1 MKGGPLFQKLKK
13 LCMRKLAE
21 GKRGWITKQ
30 GISDPEDVDIDT
42 ILKGKL
48 APFAKYLKDEE
59 YETMEDILCED
70 ADDFEEIIDIIE
82 AGMEEHQEAH
92 RNPLN
97 RGTKAKE
104 SLMFK
109 SLKKVCIKEFAE
121 GKEGWIPKQEQK
133 KKIVTAQL
141 NEISPPLATFFGEMD
156 VAVTEAR
163 KYLEYSPQKTPA
175 QELAIEHRE
184 KNEKTLQAIEWK
196 PDDEDQLAQ
205 FNKGRDDIL
214 AKNPD
219 GLEDQQTGA
228 LDITRQENA
237 AFATAVLV
245 KLHVVDELAK
255 LFEGGKHKF
264 TRQTGLTLARDVQD
278 CSLQI
283 MQSQAGIRSS
293 LSTARQLVD
302 FKPANPGA
310 EAAPFWEVIDQ
321 GIINIFENYI
331 EMVKISATY
340 FGYFMKFKSAFEHY
354 VSCQETL
361 DVEVDLMVATEYLR
375 KDVKQFTA
383 FKDQMQKTVDKLTN
397 EAKTVISDCVSQ
409 TMGADSFAAAQA

>member
-1 MKGGPLFQKLKK
+1 MEDIM
-13 LCMRKLAE
+13 CE
-21 GKRGWITKQ
+21 
-30 GISDPEDVDIDT
+30 DPEDFDR
-42 ILKGKL
+42 
-48 APFAKYLKDEE
+48 
-59 YETMEDILCED
+59 
-70 ADDFEEIIDIIE
+70 IIDVIE
-82 AGMEEHQEAH
+82 AGMKEHQEAH

-97 RGTKAKE
+97 RGTSAKE
-104 SLMFK
+104 SMMFK
-109 SLKKVCIKEFAE
+109 SLKTVCIREFAE
-121 GKEGWIPKQEQK
+121 GKEGWIAKQEQK

-141 NEISPPLATFFGEMD
+141 NEISPPLATFFGEMN
-156 VAVTEAR
+156 VAVTDAR

-175 QELAIEHRE
+175 QELAIKHRE
-184 KNEKTLQAIEWK
+184 KNEKKLKVIQWK
-196 PDDEDQLAQ
+196 SGDAMPDDEDQLAQ

-219 GLEDQQTGA
+219 GLENQQTGA
-228 LDITRQENA
+228 LDVTRQENA
-237 AFATAVLV
+237 AFVSAALV
-245 KLHVVDELAK
+245 KLHVVDELAP

-264 TRQTGLTLARDVQD
+264 TRQTGLTLARDVED

-283 MQSQAGIRSS
+283 MESQAGIRSS
-293 LSTARQLVD
+293 LSTAKQLLD
-302 FKPANPGA
+302 FKPAKPGA

-409 TMGADSFAAAQA
+409 TMGADSFAAAQAAREKAS